1 MKTKGQIF
9 VNSFL
14 SSIVSIISRTKRQQS
29 ELLFKLWKGYAD
41 IDSSRS
47 QNPHRGLTELSIK
60 QVGVVIEH
68 WMMIPS
74 LWAIPG
80 RSLIPSKNLES
91 GTRYAQPRATNP
103 NHTDQLSG

>member
-1 MKTKGQIF
+1 MKAKGCDF

-14 SSIVSIISRTKRQQS
+14 FSIVNIISGNKSRQI
-29 ELLFKLWKGYAD
+29 ELLFQLWKGYAD

-47 QNPHRGLTELSIK
+47 QNPHRVLTELSIK

-68 WMMIPS
+68 WMMIPA

-80 RSLIPSKNLES
+80 RSLIPSENSEPV
-91 GTRYAQPRATNP
+91 TRYAQPIATNS